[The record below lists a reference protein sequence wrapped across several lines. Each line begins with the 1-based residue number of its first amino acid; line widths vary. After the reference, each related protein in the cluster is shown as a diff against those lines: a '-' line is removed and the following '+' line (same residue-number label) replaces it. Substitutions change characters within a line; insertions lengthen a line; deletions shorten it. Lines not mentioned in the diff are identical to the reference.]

1 MLRMFVH
8 TASVRIATLRV
19 GRRVVAWC
27 ACLLLCC
34 ALPAQAII
42 REVDPGELPKLDA
55 DEGLLL
61 IAVDSDVSLR
71 SVRISRQGVNL
82 DMRSMRGVEP
92 GRSSQLYVLPAG
104 RYRWTS
110 VGYIGEF
117 KLSKDPEFGFEVKPG
132 VLNYPGDLL
141 FRRASWFSAVV
152 HIGNRGLLALD
163 WLEKEHP
170 ALSRSQRFEYT
181 GHYPDPFPA
190 MYREATAQGRPAE
203 DRTLDAPS
211 PGTLPIALDEL
222 WRPSRLQ
229 MIELN
234 PRGDLFAEVV
244 VFEVPG
250 SGKKSSKEGEGSGGW
265 RWAINLVDIEK
276 GSLVRLYES
285 PKPVSRL
292 DWADD
297 RSLIM
302 SIGRRDELDALIVA
316 HVVDTPEGRSY
327 AKVIVPR
334 VGVLVKVLAD
344 QPGRIL
350 FASASSS
357 GSRRAMVHRLDV
369 RSQKALD
376 RFDFAASARLNHG
389 IDNGLAFF
397 ADAAGRIR
405 MAIGIDDDGQRV
417 LIHGVDGQYR
427 QVMVLDEEA
436 DFDPRGLSADGNL
449 IYGLAE
455 RDRGQRELVELDPAT
470 GKVTRTVYAKP
481 GRDIASPMFAPS
493 GELIG
498 ASYLDN
504 GLLVSHY
511 FEETNAKLY
520 GKLQAAFPG
529 KAVTILQRNPTGR
542 KFLVAVSGSD
552 KPTDVYFFDADTSR
566 ASLVSE
572 TKPWLASHAFAP
584 ATTLHAKS
592 RDGFEIE
599 AYLTMPR
606 GAKGKVPLVLFP
618 HGGPIGVRDAL
629 YFDPEVQIVASL
641 GYAVLQVNFRGSEG
655 FGTAFRK
662 AGERSYGSAIEDD
675 IDAALA
681 LALARYPLDETRM
694 CAIGASYGGYSAMVS
709 AIRWPGRFRCV
720 VSMAGISDRA
730 LFFTASDTARSAEGR
745 ALIEKMIGNPNTD
758 MAEMMAYSPLYRYRE
773 LTLPILL
780 VHGREDLRVDYEHTR
795 RLVRMLN
802 LAGRP
807 PALIELADEA
817 HGIEDDENKTRVWG
831 AIAGFLRAHLSD
843 PPAAAAAP
851 PAATPAATPTATTPP
866 AATTPAPAAPA
877 TAAPSASDKP

>member
-1 MLRMFVH
+1 MLRM
-8 TASVRIATLRV
+8 SVQIAFARIASFRA
-19 GRRVVAWC
+19 GRGVVAWF

-34 ALPAQAII
+34 ALPVQAII
-42 REVDPGELPKLDA
+42 REVDPGKLPKLDA

-152 HIGNRGLLALD
+152 HVSNRGLLALD

-190 MYREATAQGRPAE
+190 MYREAIAQGRPAE
-203 DRTLDAPS
+203 DKTLDPPQ

-250 SGKKSSKEGEGSGGW
+250 SGKKSSKGGEGGGGW

-302 SIGRRDELDALIVA
+302 SIGRSDEPDALIVA
-316 HVVDTPEGRSY
+316 HVVDKPEGRSY
-327 AKVIVPR
+327 SKVIVPR

-357 GSRRAMVHRLDV
+357 GNGRVVVHRLDV
-369 RSQKALD
+369 RDQKALN

-405 MAIGIDDDGQRV
+405 MAIGVDDDGNRV
-417 LIHGVDGQYR
+417 LIHGIDGQYR

-449 IYGLAE
+449 IYGLSE
-455 RDRGQRELVELDPAT
+455 RNRGQRELVELDPAT

-529 KAVTILQRNPTGR
+529 KAVTILQRNPAGR

-552 KPTDVYFFDADTSR
+552 KPTDVYFFDADTSS

-572 TKPWLASHAFAP
+572 TKPWLASHAFAS

-618 HGGPIGVRDAL
+618 HGGPIGVRDDL

-681 LALARYPLDETRM
+681 VALARYPLDETRM

-730 LFFTASDTARSAEGR
+730 LFFTASDSARSAER
-745 ALIEKMIGNPNTD
+745 RVLMEKMIGNPNTE

-807 PALIELADEA
+807 PALIELTDEA
-817 HGIEDDENKTRVWG
+817 HGIEEDENKTRVWS
-831 AIAGFLRAHLSD
+831 AIAGFLRANLSD
-843 PPAAAAAP
+843 SPAAGAAMPAAA
-851 PAATPAATPTATTPP
+851 PAATAPAS
-866 AATTPAPAAPA
+866 AAPAPAAPS
-877 TAAPSASDKP
+877 PPDKR